1 VNPHRR
7 DIEQLYAHLHSSA
20 DGLTQVE
27 AARRLVQH
35 GANRLEQIAG
45 QSLPSKL
52 LKEFTHFFAL
62 ILWLAA
68 GLAFFAEWRGPGQGM
83 ATLGYAILGV
93 ILVNGLF
100 SFWQEY
106 RAEKALAALRNL
118 LPQHTTALRDGK
130 AVQVLASEL
139 VPGDVVLLAAG
150 DDVPADCRLI
160 EAFGVRVNTA
170 TLTGESRPKSRDTSA
185 AEEPQAALRRDIL
198 HAGTSLISGEA
209 KAMVYA
215 TGMHTEFGN
224 IARLTQTLHE
234 PLSPLQIEIARLS
247 RWIALFAL
255 LLGAA
260 FFFIGQLIG
269 MSFWANLIF
278 AIGIIVANVPEGLLP
293 TVTLSLALATQRM
306 AKKNALVR
314 HLPAVETLGAATVIC
329 SDKTGT
335 LTQNRMSIRQV
346 FRSGELLTLDEL
358 LNRHNESLASFGLSL
373 SKLPHNESAHPSTT
387 PLVMSGVEGSGRT
400 DSRNDSTNE
409 TQRLL
414 DIMRHCHDLR
424 RVERDG
430 QTEWQGDPMEVALL
444 EGAPADAA
452 IFPRL
457 SELPFDAERR
467 RMSVVC
473 DTSRGHMLYCK
484 GAPENVLPLCSA
496 KLQQGETIPLDDAG
510 RAELLAL
517 EEQMAEQGL
526 RVLALAYRTL
536 PLHGAPPLPNPLG
549 ETTSHSTRLQESAA
563 KSLVIPQAG
572 EGANE
577 SLGEIDSNESELV
590 FAGLVGLVDPPRPGV
605 TEAIATCHAAGIR
618 VIMITGDH
626 PRTASALARETGLA
640 AQPLAVTGDRLRQM
654 SDADLQLLLDEPGL
668 IFARTSADQK
678 MRIVQA
684 LQRRGEIVAVTG
696 DGVNDAPA
704 LKCADIGIAMGV
716 SGTDVAK
723 EAADIVL
730 LDDHF
735 ATIVAAIEE
744 GRAVYDNVRKF
755 LTYILT
761 SNIPEIVPYLAFVL
775 FRIPLPLTII
785 QILAVDLGTDMLP
798 ALALGTEKPDPGIM
812 QRPPRPRGERLLNWP
827 LLARAYLF
835 LGPLEALAGMAAFF
849 FVLHAGGWPP
859 GEELGRL
866 APLYLQA
873 TTACLA
879 AIIAMQVVNVL
890 LCRHPTRSAFSRG
903 HRYNRMIAWG
913 IAFELLLLALI
924 VYTPWG
930 NALFGTAPLDAAIW
944 WFILPFGIGMLLLE
958 EARKAVAR
966 RCIAPSH
973 SGAGR
978 NPVD

>member
-1 VNPHRR
+1 MNPHRH

-20 DGLTQVE
+20 QGLSQAE
-27 AARRLVQH
+27 AAQRLAAH
-35 GANRLEQIAG
+35 GANRLEKIASR
-45 QSLPSKL
+45 SLPAKL

-68 GLAFFAEWRGPGQGM
+68 GLAFFAEYRQPGQGM
-83 ATLGYAILGV
+83 AMLGWAVLGV
-93 ILVNGLF
+93 IIVNGLF

-106 RAEKALAALRNL
+106 RAEKALAALSDL
-118 LPQHTTALRDGK
+118 LPRNTTALRDGR
-130 AVQVLASEL
+130 AVQLPVAEL

-170 TLTGESRPKSRDTSA
+170 NLTGESRPKARDTTTTD
-185 AEEPQAALRRDIL
+185 EEQPALRRDIL

-215 TGMHTEFGN
+215 TGMRTEFGN
-224 IARLTQTLHE
+224 IARLTQVARE
-234 PLSPLQIEIARLS
+234 PLSPLQKEIARLS
-247 RWIALFAL
+247 RLVALFAT
-255 LLGAA
+255 LLGVV
-260 FFFIGQLIG
+260 FFFIGQMVGL
-269 MSFWANLIF
+269 SFWANLVF

-293 TVTLSLALATQRM
+293 TVTLSLAMATQRM

-346 FRSGELLTLDEL
+346 YFSGELREPGALPDAQ
-358 LNRHNESLASFGLSL
+358 SLF
-373 SKLPHNESAHPSTT
+373 
-387 PLVMSGVEGSGRT
+387 
-400 DSRNDSTNE
+400 
-409 TQRLL
+409 

-424 RVERDG
+424 RVE
-430 QTEWQGDPMEVALL
+430 QNSHPVWQGDPMEVALL
-444 EGAPADAA
+444 QGAPAGP
-452 IFPRL
+452 IHPRL
-457 SELPFDAERR
+457 DEIPFDADRK
-467 RMSVVC
+467 RMSVIC
-473 DTSRGHMLYCK
+473 DTPQGRMLYCK
-484 GAPENVLPLCSA
+484 GAPETVLPLCDA
-496 KLQQGETIPLDDAG
+496 MLEQGKVMPLDEAG
-510 RAELLAL
+510 RARLLAMQD
-517 EEQMAEQGL
+517 QMTEQGL
-526 RVLALAYRTL
+526 RVIALAYR
-536 PLHGAPPLPNPLG
+536 HD
-549 ETTSHSTRLQESAA
+549 A
-563 KSLVIPQAG
+563 KHEA
-572 EGANE
+572 
-577 SLGEIDSNESELV
+577 ELI
-590 FAGLVGLVDPPRPGV
+590 FAGLIGLVDPPRPGV
-605 TEAIATCHAAGIR
+605 AEAIATCHTAGIR

-626 PRTASALARETGLA
+626 PRTASALAREIGLA
-640 AQPLAVTGDRLRQM
+640 AQPQAVTGERVRLL
-654 SDADLQLLLDEPGL
+654 SEADLHLLLDEPGL

-704 LKCADIGIAMGV
+704 LKCADVGIAMGI

-761 SNIPEIVPYLAFVL
+761 SNIPEMVPYLAFVL

-798 ALALGTEKPDPGIM
+798 ALALGAEKPDPTIM
-812 QRPPRPRGERLLNWP
+812 QRPPRPRGERLLNWG

-835 LGPLEALAGMAAFF
+835 LGPLEAVAGMAAFF
-849 FVLHAGGWPP
+849 FVLQGAGWQFGTA
-859 GEELGRL
+859 L
-866 APLYLQA
+866 AFNDPLYLQS

-879 AIIAMQVVNVL
+879 AIIAMQVVNVF
-890 LCRHPTRSAFSRG
+890 LCRHPTLSAFSRG
-903 HRYNRMIAWG
+903 QRFNRMIFWG
-913 IAFELLLLALI
+913 IAFELLLLMFI

-930 NALFGTAPLDAAIW
+930 NALFGTAPLATGVW
-944 WFILPFGIGMLLLE
+944 LFIIPFGLGMLLIAE
-958 EARKAVAR
+958 GRKAWVR
-966 RCIAPSH
+966 R
-973 SGAGR
+973 R
-978 NPVD
+978 RE